1 METTPND
8 VADYLERMSN
18 KHDDVQAM
26 FRDLRHASLHG
37 SEDTRRRFIDM
48 PPNHKTLY
56 RKMSLAE
63 WNAAREG
70 KTNAYNFEK
79 PFEYTDSA
87 NYRLWFSTSLD
98 KVRLFG
104 NENASTTTDVII
116 CFDFSVDVY
125 KAFKVK
131 CHQEPGVQ
139 HNPAVVAMHRE
150 GFLDFLVGMTRIPVN
165 MNSSEHIDAVLEYK
179 RAYNL
184 GFTASQK
191 GKLKTL
197 LVGVTLV
204 T

>member
-1 METTPND
+1 MERTPND

-18 KHDDVQAM
+18 NRDEVQAM

-37 SEDTRRRFIDM
+37 SEDARRRFIDI

-70 KTNAYNFEK
+70 KTNAYNFDK
-79 PFEYTDSA
+79 PFEYTNSA

-104 NENASTTTDVII
+104 NENATTANDVII
-116 CFDFSVDVY
+116 CFDFSVDIY

-131 CHQEPGVQ
+131 CHQQQNVQ
-139 HNPAVVAMHRE
+139 HDPNVVAMHRE
-150 GFLDFLVGMTRIPVN
+150 GFLDFFVGMTHIPVN
-165 MNSSEHIDAVLEYK
+165 MNADEHIEAVLEYK

-184 GFTASQK
+184 GFTATQK
-191 GKLKTL
+191 GKLKNL

-204 T
+204 S